1 LHDTFAWKLW
11 IPSDLVPEVLK
22 RAHDD
27 PLASHG
33 GGHKTLERIR
43 RYYFWPGLVTDVKEY
58 TGNCDICRR
67 TKAPNRVQWP
77 PMGIAPESQRF
88 FQRLYIDFLGPY
100 PRSRSGNVGIFIVLD
115 HYSKFVFLKTVEK
128 MTADVVVKYLQQELF
143 HTFGVPETIVS
154 DNGSQFKSEPFQKLL
169 NQHKMYHRLTAVC
182 APQANASERVNRSV
196 ITAIRS
202 YIREDQKDWD
212 EYLSSIRCALRSSI
226 HSGIGAL
233 PYYIAFG
240 QHFVSSGSTYKLLRA
255 LGMLEDRAARFTQ
268 EDSLELVRS
277 KARGVMRK
285 QNEKNE
291 RQNNLRSREVVYQ
304 EGQEVYRK
312 NFKQSNLTG
321 GYSAK
326 LGPLYLK
333 ARIQRKL
340 GNSCYELE
348 DLQGRTLGR
357 YHAKDL
363 KQ

>member
-1 LHDTFAWKLW
+1 
-11 IPSDLVPEVLK
+11 
-22 RAHDD
+22 
-27 PLASHG
+27 
-33 GGHKTLERIR
+33 
-43 RYYFWPGLVTDVKEY
+43 
-58 TGNCDICRR
+58 
-67 TKAPNRVQWP
+67 
-77 PMGIAPESQRF
+77 
-88 FQRLYIDFLGPY
+88 
-100 PRSRSGNVGIFIVLD
+100 VGIFIVLD
-115 HYSKFVFLKTVEK
+115 HYSKFVFLKAVKK

-143 HTFGVPETIVS
+143 YTFGVPETIVS

-169 NQHKMYHRLTAVC
+169 NQHKISHSLTAVY
-182 APQANASERVNRSV
+182 APQANASERVNSSV
-196 ITAIRS
+196 IAAMRS

-212 EYLSSIRCALRSSI
+212 EYLSSICCALRSSI
-226 HSGIGAL
+226 HSGIGAS
-233 PYYIAFG
+233 PYYMAFG

-277 KARGVMRK
+277 KAREVMRK

-291 RQNNLRSREVVYQ
+291 RQYKLRSRKVVYQ

-312 NFKQSNLTG
+312 NFKQSNFTG